1 MKFVEIYGKD
11 IKPGVKCPYCVK
23 AIDHC
28 DKHGFRYVYRDI
40 GNSLTRDELFRRFP
54 DAKTVPQIFIG
65 QTHIGGFDKLQA
77 TPIHIL
83 QQMVGE

>member
-23 AIDHC
+23 AIGYC
-28 DKHGFRYVYRDI
+28 EQHGFSFVYRDI
-40 GNSLTRDELFRRFP
+40 ANSLDREEMFRRCP
-54 DAKTVPQIFIG
+54 DAKTVPQIFVG
-65 QTHIGGFDKLQA
+65 ETHIGGFSELCA
-77 TPIHIL
+77 VPIHIL